1 MVQLSSDFYD
11 RMHAET
17 DFAVAKTRYNALF
30 RRVTDKV
37 IDHRSGSILEV
48 GCGSGLLAEMILKRH
63 NGGYQGFDFSPEAI
77 RFAAA
82 RTMRPELFF
91 IGDAL
96 DAQSYQRD
104 YDTIVC
110 TEVLEHVDRDLD
122 VIGLWSDGTWCVCS
136 VPNFDTTGHVR
147 FFNNPKEVAARY
159 GKIIQIEEIVK
170 VPRPIVPDRRLSSY
184 LRNLRWSRN
193 KPSELLGFLG
203 IQTFDRLG
211 GWFMFCGTKG
221 R

>member
-1 MVQLSSDFYD
+1 MVQLGSDFYD

-17 DFAVAKTRYNALF
+17 DFAITKMRYKTLF

-63 NGGYQGFDFSPEAI
+63 NGDYHGFDFSPEAI
-77 RFAAA
+77 RYAAA
-82 RTMRPELFF
+82 RTGRPELFF

-96 DAQSYQRD
+96 DAQSYQRC
-104 YDTIVC
+104 YDTVVC

-122 VIGLWSDGTWCVCS
+122 LIRLWSDGTWCVCS
-136 VPNFDTTGHVR
+136 VPNFAAKGHVR
-147 FFNNPKEVAARY
+147 FFNNPKEVADRY
-159 GKIIQIEEIVK
+159 GQIIQIEEITK
-170 VPRPIVPDRRLSSY
+170 VSRPIVPDRRLSSY

-193 KPSELLGFLG
+193 RPSEFLGFLG

-211 GWFMFCGTKG
+211 GWFMFYGTKG
-221 R
+221 Q